1 MKLSLAISI
10 IALLFAF
17 QAAGQAKTRKL
28 STSINHP
35 SINLY
40 APYIS
45 ADANA
50 LLFVSDNAEDNALTP
65 FFTLREAADWREPQ
79 PFPKNI
85 YTRSNLLRGYSLSAD
100 GKRMYLTTMKSPG
113 VGGFDIVYSDLKGT
127 VWTDPVNLGMPVNSK
142 GHDGCASVTADGNV
156 IYFMRCEKMD
166 PSSADNCKILR
177 SVKKGNG
184 QWGEPE
190 ELPAKINTGNSQ
202 APRIMADGETLIF
215 SSNKVQPS
223 KGGMDLFLTRFNG
236 TDWSNPA
243 PLDFVNTEKDDQFV
257 SVSGLGR
264 YLLRDTPGSRKNE
277 LVEFLIPDQLRP
289 KGMMKVEGKVL
300 DPSSKPVPAYISAV
314 DMKSGKRY
322 YSGRPGPDGSFLL
335 YLKEGT
341 QYEFTVDPEQNHF
354 TYFSRI
360 FDLTSDKIP
369 QIEKVNATI
378 KPLAPGDEIKLDLV
392 KFKSNSAD
400 LETSSMNELK
410 RLARVINA
418 NGQSKFEIQV
428 MLQGYVEDS
437 VQSNLDLTETIIDSL
452 TLQYQTL
459 DSAGQTVMKDTVV
472 VETTFH
478 NDRTSKQAQTIITQL
493 QGLGV
498 KPENLSYFVNAIPAV
513 SPEDRRLTVK
523 AVVKK

>member
-243 PLDFVNTEKDDQFV
+243 PLDFVNTEKDLVVIFFAILRAAGKMNLLSSSFPTNCDQ
-257 SVSGLGR
+257 
-264 YLLRDTPGSRKNE
+264 
-277 LVEFLIPDQLRP
+277 
-289 KGMMKVEGKVL
+289 KV
-300 DPSSKPVPAYISAV
+300 
-314 DMKSGKRY
+314 
-322 YSGRPGPDGSFLL
+322 
-335 YLKEGT
+335 
-341 QYEFTVDPEQNHF
+341 
-354 TYFSRI
+354 
-360 FDLTSDKIP
+360 
-369 QIEKVNATI
+369 
-378 KPLAPGDEIKLDLV
+378 
-392 KFKSNSAD
+392 
-400 LETSSMNELK
+400 
-410 RLARVINA
+410 
-418 NGQSKFEIQV
+418 
-428 MLQGYVEDS
+428 
-437 VQSNLDLTETIIDSL
+437 
-452 TLQYQTL
+452 
-459 DSAGQTVMKDTVV
+459 
-472 VETTFH
+472 
-478 NDRTSKQAQTIITQL
+478 
-493 QGLGV
+493 
-498 KPENLSYFVNAIPAV
+498 
-513 SPEDRRLTVK
+513 
-523 AVVKK
+523 